1 MRFDFLASTKDG
13 KIRDGNYE
21 ASNKEQVIEYIL
33 KQDLTP
39 ISIKEGK
46 KSIMQKSGGISLF
59 SKVSASDK
67 ILLTRNLSSMI
78 AAGMD
83 ILEAI
88 EILYDD
94 AEKPIL
100 KKIFSIAKFNLEKG
114 QTLSSVFEKFP
125 KQFSSVFINA
135 IKSGEESGTLEQ
147 SLKYLSIQLK
157 KENDLIK
164 KVKSA
169 LAYPALLLMASLSIV
184 TVLIV
189 FVLPRITKVFAQSG
203 IELPLPTRILMNISD
218 FVLGNWLWILITL
231 GIVVVFIRLFK
242 MTQKGQVIM
251 YNITSRIPLVGSL
264 SQKVILSRLARSL
277 ASLLKSGTPIIKAL
291 KVAAD
296 ATGNS
301 YYRRELYVMAEKE
314 ISKGV
319 SVGGSLKHRE
329 EMFPKMFISLISI
342 GEKTGTME
350 TVLDSLAD
358 FYEEEVDSSL
368 KTLVS
373 ALEPTL
379 LIVMGIIV
387 GAIAISIIL
396 PIYSL
401 VGGIT

>member
-1 MRFDFLASTKDG
+1 MRYDFLASTKDG

-21 ASNKEQVIEYIL
+21 ASNKEQVIDYIL

-39 ISIKEGK
+39 ISIKESK
-46 KSIMQKSGGISLF
+46 KSIMQKSAGISLF
-59 SKVSASDK
+59 SKISATDK
-67 ILLTRNLSSMI
+67 ILMTRNLSSMI

-83 ILEAI
+83 LLEAI
-88 EILYDD
+88 EILHDD
-94 AEKPIL
+94 AEKPVL

-125 KQFSSVFINA
+125 KQFSPVFINS

-147 SLKYLSIQLK
+147 SLKYLSVQLK
-157 KENDLIK
+157 KEHDLVK
-164 KVKSA
+164 KVTSA
-169 LAYPALLLMASLSIV
+169 LAYPALLLVASLSIV
-184 TVLIV
+184 TILIV

-218 FVLGNWLWILITL
+218 FILGNWLLILITI
-231 GIVVVFIRLFK
+231 GAVIIFVRMFK

-251 YNITSRIPLVGSL
+251 YNITSRIPLAGSL
-264 SQKVILSRLARSL
+264 SQKVILSRFARSL

-291 KVAAD
+291 KVSAD
-296 ATGNS
+296 ATGNP
-301 YYRRELYVMAEKE
+301 YYRRELYTMAEKE

-319 SVGGSLKHRE
+319 SFGGSLKHRE

-342 GEKTGTME
+342 GERTGTME
-350 TVLDSLAD
+350 NVLDSLAD
-358 FYEEEVDSSL
+358 FYEEEVDSAL